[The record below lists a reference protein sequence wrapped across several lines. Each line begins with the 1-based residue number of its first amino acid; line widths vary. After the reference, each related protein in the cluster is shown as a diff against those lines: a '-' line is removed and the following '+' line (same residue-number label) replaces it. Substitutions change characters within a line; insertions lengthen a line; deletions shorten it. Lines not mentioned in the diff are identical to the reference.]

1 MVLRQSSLSIWFW
14 DPPQK
19 QKSLDSQVPKIKW
32 YRSSIYNQS
41 TLDPTLGIHLHI
53 RIPQTR
59 KANCIFKIMQ
69 PRPLSQFR
77 NVFTSLTK
85 KHQTL
90 GTKLHALSHVSPRQP
105 LMWFLSHLSILDISH
120 KCNYTSCCWRMLLKT
135 THSFTTVA
143 HHGCRAF

>member
-59 KANCIFKIMQ
+59 KANCIFKVMQ
-69 PRPLSQFR
+69 HNHCLNSGMFSPA
-77 NVFTSLTK
+77 SLK
-85 KHQTL
+85 SI
-90 GTKLHALSHVSPRQP
+90 KL
-105 LMWFLSHLSILDISH
+105 
-120 KCNYTSCCWRMLLKT
+120 
-135 THSFTTVA
+135 
-143 HHGCRAF
+143 